1 MKYINETTNITVICK
16 IYVVNIINITGMPFV
31 ERSPIKKSLVHPLKT
46 LSRLRQEI
54 SMTLRVRLVIAV
66 RHKIGMTLTVYIN
79 KNIKISMI
87 KEIGK
92 EDLRAYISF
101 ITSVLSV
108 SNIMT
113 H

>member
-1 MKYINETTNITVICK
+1 
-16 IYVVNIINITGMPFV
+16 
-31 ERSPIKKSLVHPLKT
+31 
-46 LSRLRQEI
+46 
-54 SMTLRVRLVIAV
+54 MTLRVRLVIAV

-92 EDLRAYISF
+92 EDLWAYLSF

>member
-1 MKYINETTNITVICK
+1 MAI
-16 IYVVNIINITGMPFV
+16 
-31 ERSPIKKSLVHPLKT
+31 
-46 LSRLRQEI
+46 
-54 SMTLRVRLVIAV
+54 

-87 KEIGK
+87 EEFGK
-92 EDLRAYISF
+92 EDLWAYLSF

>member
-1 MKYINETTNITVICK
+1 M
-16 IYVVNIINITGMPFV
+16 GRDFD
-31 ERSPIKKSLVHPLKT
+31 R
-46 LSRLRQEI
+46 
-54 SMTLRVRLVIAV
+54 RLVWHLRLVMAIWL
-66 RHKIGMTLTVYIN
+66 KIGMTLTVYIN

-87 KEIGK
+87 EEFGK
-92 EDLRAYISF
+92 EDLWAYLSF